1 MPEWELQQI
10 VFAVSVG
17 LFTLAAAYCDFR
29 ARKVPNVLTLP
40 MFAIGWVYQASFF
53 GWSGLADAGLAFLV
67 GFGMLF
73 VLWMI
78 GGGGGGDVKL
88 MGALAVWLGFQL
100 TLMVLI
106 ASTLFVITG
115 TLVVVIG
122 SVLMRGPW
130 KTRDKYA
137 AESTTKKKAGETIGD
152 RKQRRIMAYAIPVA
166 LATWLVMI
174 WKLPPM

>member
-1 MPEWELQQI
+1 MLEWNLQQI
-10 VFAVSVG
+10 VFVVSVG
-17 LFTLAAAYCDFR
+17 LFTLTAAACDYR

-40 MFAIGWVYQASFF
+40 MFGVGWVYQACFF

-73 VLWMI
+73 ILWII

-88 MGALAVWLGFQL
+88 MGALSVWLGFQL
-100 TLMVLI
+100 TLLVLI
-106 ASTLFVITG
+106 ASTLLVIVG
-115 TLVVVIG
+115 TLAIVFG
-122 SVLMRGPW
+122 SVLVRGCW
-130 KTRDKYA
+130 KTKQKYVA
-137 AESTTKKKAGETIGD
+137 ASGKKNAGESVGD

-174 WKLPPM
+174 WKLPLM